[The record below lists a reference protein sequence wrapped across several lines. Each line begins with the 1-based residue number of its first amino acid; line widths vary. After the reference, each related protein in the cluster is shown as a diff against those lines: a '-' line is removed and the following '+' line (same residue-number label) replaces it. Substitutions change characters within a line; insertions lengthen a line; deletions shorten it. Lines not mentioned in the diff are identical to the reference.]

1 MLTKSAIEVVWPP
14 LEAGRGEE
22 WILSC
27 SLQKESSTDEAISD
41 FWPPELQENKFPLLH
56 QVCGHVSQQ
65 QQKNEGTFE
74 AS

>member
-14 LEAGRGEE
+14 LEAGRGKE

-41 FWPPELQENKFPLLH
+41 FWPPELQENKFPLLAPSLWSC
-56 QVCGHVSQQ
+56 VTATTE
-65 QQKNEGTFE
+65 K
-74 AS
+74 

>member
-14 LEAGRGEE
+14 LEAGKSKE

-41 FWPPELQENKFPLLH
+41 FWPPELQENKFPLLAPILWSC
-56 QVCGHVSQQ
+56 VTPTTEEC
-65 QQKNEGTFE
+65 TFE